1 MRFRS
6 FAIGG
11 LVMMLSGCEAV
22 MLGSVL
28 AGCATRPEPQLM
40 PTELPIAKVGTPYSV
55 RFDVV
60 DASTSISK
68 LLVASAH
75 PLPEGLALSHETRE
89 KHGLIQGTPTKTGSY
104 DVLVYGN
111 TFGTQ
116 CAGQDVERLYK
127 LEVMQ

>member
-55 RFDVV
+55 RVDVV

-68 LLVASAH
+68 LLVAPAH

-111 TFGTQ
+111 TFG
-116 CAGQDVERLYK
+116 A
-127 LEVMQ
+127 